1 MPDESQLEPLDV
13 LPEQELQLQ
22 TAVQAFLAQL
32 ELKRVRHHTMNTGTE
47 SCIAIHPDDISLF
60 RHACRTL
67 KQVRLIRTDE
77 ENGESRV
84 ILEDTGNGKRRYSVI
99 RIVFTTNHAVAQPGS
114 SRSTSVTFKDFLR
127 KARAWTNPEGLFFVV
142 LGPDGVGKS
151 TTVQRLQTEL
161 QVLLGSCRKQRW
173 RPGIIR
179 KIAPDT
185 SNRMPHSKPQR
196 GRVISTIFVFGLALD
211 FSIGYAVSAYPALV
225 RAETIIFDRYF
236 HDLLIDP
243 RRYRYSGSMRLAQ
256 FLSRLMPPRKAIFI
270 ILDAEEDII
279 LSRKQELT
287 PQELRRQLSA
297 YRAFGSSAAGS
308 MIITTNKPVDEIVG
322 EIIDKVLVVL
332 AARNGNGQ
340 TTRRVSGRTIV

>member
-1 MPDESQLEPLDV
+1 MADEPQLEPLDV

-32 ELKRVRHHTMNTGTE
+32 DLKRVRHHTMNTGTE
-47 SCIAIHPDDISLF
+47 SCIAIHPDDAGLF

-67 KQVRLIRTDE
+67 EQVRLIRTGKK
-77 ENGESRV
+77 GETRV
-84 ILEDTGNGKRRYSVI
+84 ILEDIHNGKRRYSVI
-99 RIVFTTNHAVAQPGS
+99 RVVLTANHAAAQRS
-114 SRSTSVTFKDFLR
+114 FLRSTSVAFKDFFR
-127 KARAWTNPEGLFFVV
+127 QTRAWAHPEGLFFVV

-151 TTVQRLQTEL
+151 TTVQHLQMEL

-173 RPGIIR
+173 RPGIVR

-196 GRVISTIFVFGLALD
+196 GWIISTILVLGLALD
-211 FSIGYAVSAYPALV
+211 FSIGYAVSAYPALA

-243 RRYRYSGSMRLAQ
+243 RRYRYSGSMQLAK

-270 ILDAEEDII
+270 ILDAEEEVI
-279 LSRKQELT
+279 LSRKQELS
-287 PQELRRQLSA
+287 PKELRRQLNA
-297 YRAFGSSAAGS
+297 YRAFGSNAAES

-322 EIIDKVLVVL
+322 EIIDKMLVIL
-332 AARNGNGQ
+332 ASRNGP
-340 TTRRVSGRTIV
+340 RYSGLTGLEPL